1 MILDYAATV
10 YFYKKSSY
18 VNVISIKGKN
28 RYAVGKWTPSTGWKI
43 LKNDELPFDKDFYTI
58 QHSLK
63 RWVEKNGLERAECNT
78 CVNFD
83 KKCECCSCGKNIQ
96 LLPLYSKRYF
106 IRPKDCDSYI
116 ER

>member
-1 MILDYAATV
+1 MVLDYAATV

-18 VNVISIKGKN
+18 ITVILIKGKN

-43 LKNDELPFDKDFYTI
+43 LKNDELPFDKDFWTI

-78 CVNFD
+78 CANFD